1 MVSGDTLYNI
11 AQQFSMTVQELKKLN
26 NLSTD
31 ILQLGQQL
39 LVYTNTKPIS
49 PTNTYIVQKGDTL
62 YSIASIYGISVQEL
76 KGLNNLTSNT
86 LYIGE
91 QLLVPSIDVSP
102 PEEQLPPSQDYQ
114 IYTVK
119 KGDSL
124 WSISKKFNI
133 TIPELVEI
141 NNLKNY
147 NLQIGDELK
156 VPLTEQ
162 SKNTYT
168 VKSGDTLWSIA
179 KENNISISELK
190 EANNLETNLLS
201 IGQQLIIP

>member
-1 MVSGDTLYNI
+1 
-11 AQQFSMTVQELKKLN
+11 MTVQELKKLN

-49 PTNTYIVQKGDTL
+49 PTNAYIVQKGDTL

>member
-1 MVSGDTLYNI
+1 
-11 AQQFSMTVQELKKLN
+11 MTVQELKKLN